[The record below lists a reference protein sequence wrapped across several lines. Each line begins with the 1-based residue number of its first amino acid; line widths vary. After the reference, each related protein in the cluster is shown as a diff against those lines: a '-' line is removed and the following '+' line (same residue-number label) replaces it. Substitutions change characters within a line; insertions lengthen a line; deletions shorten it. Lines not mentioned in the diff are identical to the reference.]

1 MSLNWEWNDKMGTC
15 TYENGI
21 KNNLYR
27 GNAFTIA
34 VYENEE
40 DETYQLVWFA
50 ADENHMKNMLGLTKG
65 YENVIE
71 KWGIKELELNTEYK
85 ETVKIV
91 NLMAKAKMKI
101 TIKLY

>member
-1 MSLNWEWNDKMGTC
+1 MSLNWEWTDKMGTC
-15 TYENGI
+15 TYEDGT
-21 KNNLYR
+21 KCNLYR

-34 VYENEE
+34 IYENRGYY
-40 DETYQLVWFA
+40 DLAWFA
-50 ADENHMKNMLGLTKG
+50 ADENHMKNMLGLNKN
-65 YENVIE
+65 YENIM
-71 KWGIKELELNTEYK
+71 KNWGIKELELNTEYK

>member
-1 MSLNWEWNDKMGTC
+1 MSLNWKWEDKMGTC
-15 TYENGI
+15 TYENGQ

-34 VYENEE
+34 VYEDSEYYN
-40 DETYQLVWFA
+40 LVWFA
-50 ADENHMKNMLGLTKG
+50 ADENHMKNMLGLNKG
-65 YENVIE
+65 YENIM
-71 KWGIKELELNTEYK
+71 KNWGITELELNTEYK

>member
-1 MSLNWEWNDKMGTC
+1 MSLNWEWKDKMGTC
-15 TYENGI
+15 TYENGV

-27 GNAFTIA
+27 GNALTIA
-34 VYENEE
+34 IHEDSEN
-40 DETYQLVWFA
+40 YNLVWFA
-50 ADENHMKNMLGLTKG
+50 ADENHLKNMLGLTKG
-65 YENVIE
+65 YENIM
-71 KWGIKELELNTEYK
+71 KNWGITELELNTEYK

>member
-1 MSLNWEWNDKMGTC
+1 MSLNWEWKDKMGTC
-15 TYENGI
+15 TYEDGT
-21 KNNLYR
+21 KCNLYR

-34 VYENEE
+34 IHE
-40 DETYQLVWFA
+40 DSGYYNLAWFA
-50 ADENHMKNMLGLTKG
+50 ADETHMKNMLGLNKG
-65 YENVIE
+65 YENIMK
-71 KWGIKELELNTEYK
+71 KWGITQLELNTEYK